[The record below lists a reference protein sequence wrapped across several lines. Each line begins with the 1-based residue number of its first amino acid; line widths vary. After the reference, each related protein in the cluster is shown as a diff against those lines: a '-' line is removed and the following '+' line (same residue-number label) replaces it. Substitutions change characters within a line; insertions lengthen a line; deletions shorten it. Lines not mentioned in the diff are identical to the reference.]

1 MSRKYWPQNKGV
13 VSMFMVTPPISIG
26 LATLKE
32 GQTGADLIAE
42 VDQALNR
49 AKNNGPNSISALAV
63 LPFCLSGL
71 LIDFFPSGHI
81 EA

>member
-1 MSRKYWPQNKGV
+1 
-13 VSMFMVTPPISIG
+13 MFMVTPTISIG

-49 AKNNGPNSISALAV
+49 AKNNGPNSISA
-63 LPFCLSGL
+63 
-71 LIDFFPSGHI
+71 
-81 EA
+81 